1 MTKEEIQ
8 QKLRG
13 IYSKYE
19 DQVSEGDLTKDDF
32 RSIEAMLM
40 EVADK
45 LEVKLF

>member
-1 MTKEEIQ
+1 MENEIQ
-8 QKLRG
+8 QKLKK

-32 RSIEAMLM
+32 RKIESLLM
-40 EVADK
+40 EVAEN